1 MAGEMKTET
10 ALENGEVSI
19 SSGLHRREKSV
30 DLAER
35 VRFIIKEGAL
45 CLDVKSAEKRAF
57 F

>member
-30 DLAER
+30 DLTEQ